1 MLYNK
6 NNYFMKLNLKDKI
19 LLLSF
24 FFVVLTSLWA
34 NNIYL
39 LFVFSILCCFL
50 IPLNKWWDN
59 VTMYLLIFSLFYAM
73 MVVLNGRNNSY
84 FNLLSYIIAP
94 VTFYRF
100 GRWTMNIFRDDVA
113 RQNFIFITILLYL
126 GYFFVLTLKDIAIVG
141 IVNETRALL
150 GDIDDFESW
159 SATLYG
165 MMASVGI
172 SCIAVMFIRKQ
183 KLWLK
188 LCFISVSILSL
199 LSVIHLVNRTGI
211 IIFLSCIFI
220 SFVVYTKFNL
230 KKMIGASLLL
240 TFIVIVVYTS
250 NIIDQNI
257 LDAYAQREESSTFN
271 ASQLGGRSERWE
283 VAINN
288 LFTHPLGWDDSGGYA
303 HNLWL
308 DIARVGGLLP
318 LFPFLVATLLHI
330 KNLLYIIMKK
340 SYSNFAI
347 ILISINT
354 AMILSSFVEPVIEG
368 SLLFFCMLMMIWG
381 VTKSLVM
388 DKS

>member
-1 MLYNK
+1 
-6 NNYFMKLNLKDKI
+6 MKLYLKDKI

-39 LFVFSILCCFL
+39 LFVFSILCWFL

-59 VTMYLLIFSLFYAM
+59 VTIYLLIFSLFYAM

-94 VTFYRF
+94 VAFYRF
-100 GRWTMNIFRDDVA
+100 GRWTMNIFRNDIA
-113 RQNFIFITILLYL
+113 RQKFLFFTILLYL
-126 GYFFVLTLKDIAIVG
+126 GYFFILILKDIALVG
-141 IVNETRALL
+141 IVNETRLLL
-150 GDIDDFESW
+150 GDTNDFESW

-172 SCIAVMFIRKQ
+172 SCIAVIFTRKQ

-211 IIFLSCIFI
+211 IIFLSCLFI
-220 SFVVYTKFNL
+220 SLLVYTKFNI
-230 KKMIGASLLL
+230 KRMTSAVLLI
-240 TFIVIVVYTS
+240 TFIVFVVYKS
-250 NIIDQNI
+250 DIIDQNI
-257 LDAYAQREESSTFN
+257 LDAYAQREESSTTN
-271 ASQLGGRSERWE
+271 ASQLGGRTEKWE
-283 VAINN
+283 VAIDN
-288 LFTHPLGWDDSGGYA
+288 LFTHPWGWDDSGGHA

-308 DIARVGGLLP
+308 DIARIAGLLP
-318 LFPFLVATLLHI
+318 LFPFLLATFLYI
-330 KNLLYIIMKK
+330 KNFLYLVIKK
-340 SYSNFAI
+340 SYSNFTI

-354 AMILSSFVEPVIEG
+354 GMILSSFVEPVIEG

-381 VTKSLVM
+381 VTKSLVVNR
-388 DKS
+388 S

>member
-1 MLYNK
+1 
-6 NNYFMKLNLKDKI
+6 MKLYLKDKI

-24 FFVVLTSLWA
+24 FFVVLTSLWV

-59 VTMYLLIFSLFYAM
+59 VTIYLLFFSLFYAM

-94 VTFYRF
+94 VAFYRF
-100 GRWTMNIFRDDVA
+100 GRWTMNIFRNDIA
-113 RQNFIFITILLYL
+113 RQKFLFFTILLYL
-126 GYFFVLTLKDIAIVG
+126 GYFFILILKDIALVG
-141 IVNETRALL
+141 IVNETRVLL
-150 GDIDDFESW
+150 GDTNDFESW
-159 SATLYG
+159 NATLYG

-172 SCIAVMFIRKQ
+172 SCIAVIFTRKQ

-211 IIFLSCIFI
+211 IIFLSCLFI
-220 SFVVYTKFNL
+220 SFLVYTKFNI
-230 KKMIGASLLL
+230 KRVTSAVLLII
-240 TFIVIVVYTS
+240 FIVFVIYKS
-250 NIIDQNI
+250 DIIDQNI
-257 LDAYAQREESSTFN
+257 LDAYAQREESSTTN
-271 ASQLGGRSERWE
+271 ASQLGGRTEKWE
-283 VAINN
+283 VAIDN
-288 LFTHPLGWDDSGGYA
+288 LFTHPWGWDDSGGYA

-308 DIARVGGLLP
+308 DIARIAGLLP
-318 LFPFLVATLLHI
+318 LFPFLLATFLYI
-330 KNLLYIIMKK
+330 KNFLYLVIKK

-354 AMILSSFVEPVIEG
+354 GMILSSFVEPVIEG

-381 VTKSLVM
+381 VTKSLVV

>member
-1 MLYNK
+1 
-6 NNYFMKLNLKDKI
+6 MKLYLKDKI

-24 FFVVLTSLWA
+24 FFVVLTSLWV

-59 VTMYLLIFSLFYAM
+59 VTIYLLFFSLFYAM

-94 VTFYRF
+94 VAFYRF
-100 GRWTMNIFRDDVA
+100 GRWTMNIVRNDIA
-113 RQNFIFITILLYL
+113 RQKFLFFTILLYL
-126 GYFFVLTLKDIAIVG
+126 GYFFILILKDIALVG
-141 IVNETRALL
+141 IVNETRVLL
-150 GDIDDFESW
+150 GDTNDFESW
-159 SATLYG
+159 NATLYG

-172 SCIAVMFIRKQ
+172 SCIAVIFTRKQ

-211 IIFLSCIFI
+211 IIFLSCLFI
-220 SFVVYTKFNL
+220 SFLVYTKFNI
-230 KKMIGASLLL
+230 KRVTSAVLLII
-240 TFIVIVVYTS
+240 FIVFVIYKS
-250 NIIDQNI
+250 DIIDQNI
-257 LDAYAQREESSTFN
+257 LDAYAQREESSTTN
-271 ASQLGGRSERWE
+271 ASQLGGRTEKWE
-283 VAINN
+283 VAIDN
-288 LFTHPLGWDDSGGYA
+288 LFTHPWGWDDSGGYA

-308 DIARVGGLLP
+308 DIARIAGLLP
-318 LFPFLVATLLHI
+318 LFPFLLATFLYI
-330 KNLLYIIMKK
+330 KNFLYLVIKK

-354 AMILSSFVEPVIEG
+354 GMILSSFVEPVIEG
-368 SLLFFCMLMMIWG
+368 SLLFFCMLMVIWG
-381 VTKSLVM
+381 VTKSLVV